1 MPTFEYRCTVCGRDV
16 EVMHGVHGTGPERCE
31 HCGGAMRKMIS
42 TPTIH
47 FKGSGWAGKD
57 ARDSGRSRSASS
69 SGGGGSNESK
79 ASEGESKPSGDVK
92 KGGGDEAK
100 SAPPTSSAEKSSSA
114 APTSTG
120 SSTNSSKRR

>member
-1 MPTFEYRCTVCGRDV
+1 MPTYEYRCTVCGRET

-42 TPTIH
+42 APTIH

-69 SGGGGSNESK
+69 SGGGGSSESK
-79 ASEGESKPSGDVK
+79 AAEGESKPSGDGK
-92 KGGGDEAK
+92 KGGGEEAK
-100 SAPPTSSAEKSSSA
+100 PATTAERSTTAESSSGT
-114 APTSTG
+114 APATTG
-120 SSTNSSKRR
+120 PSKPA